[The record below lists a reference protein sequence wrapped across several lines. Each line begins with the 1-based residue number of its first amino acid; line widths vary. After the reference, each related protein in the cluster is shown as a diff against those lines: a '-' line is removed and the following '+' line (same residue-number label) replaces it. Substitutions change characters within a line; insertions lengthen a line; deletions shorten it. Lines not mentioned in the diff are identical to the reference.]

1 MIRMDANFLFYKTK
15 KMKHTY
21 TVTGMTCNRCKAS
34 VEKSLGD
41 VENVDAISVDLET
54 SEATVTMNKH
64 IPIETFQKA
73 LPEKYSI
80 SEKTEQNVFKSSS
93 TQFENEKSELKRLFP
108 LFLIF
113 GYISVAAILMNI
125 NPWDGSN
132 FMLYFMGL
140 FYIVFSFFKLL
151 DLNGFPESFKMYDPL
166 AKAIPAY
173 GWVYP
178 FIELALGVLFLMRIQ
193 ISLALIIT
201 LVILGITTIGVTKT
215 LLDKKSIQCAC
226 LGTALKL
233 PMTKAT
239 FIENS
244 IMIVMATLMLINLFS

>member
-1 MIRMDANFLFYKTK
+1 
-15 KMKHTY
+15 MKHTY
-21 TVTGMTCNRCKAS
+21 TITGMTCNGCKAS
-34 VEKSLGD
+34 VEKALKSVSK
-41 VENVDAISVDLET
+41 VEQVLVNLESSEAEITMSDPISVKTLQ
-54 SEATVTMNKH
+54 N
-64 IPIETFQKA
+64 A
-73 LPEKYSI
+73 LSNKYSI
-80 SEKTEQNVFKSSS
+80 SEKQEVNLFNTANKPID
-93 TQFENEKSELKRLFP
+93 EKSELRQLFP

-113 GYISVAAILMNI
+113 GYIIIASILLNYQ
-125 NPWDGSN
+125 PWSMSD
-132 FMLYFMGL
+132 FMLDFMGL

-151 DLNGFPESFKMYDPL
+151 DLKGFPDSFKMYDPV
-166 AKAIPAY
+166 AKVIPVY

-178 FIELALGVLFLMRIQ
+178 FIEVALGLMFLMREEIE
-193 ISLALIIT
+193 IALIST

-244 IMIVMATLMLINLFS
+244 IMIVMVIIMLINKYS